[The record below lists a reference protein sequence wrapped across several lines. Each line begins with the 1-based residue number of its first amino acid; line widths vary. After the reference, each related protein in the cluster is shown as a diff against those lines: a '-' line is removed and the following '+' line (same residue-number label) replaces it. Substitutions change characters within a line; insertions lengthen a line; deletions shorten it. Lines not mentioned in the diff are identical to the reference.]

1 MKKKYSITF
10 PFELTQDEKEGLQF
24 TLEQNNKTTTALI
37 NCLLNKINND
47 NMTKK
52 EELKYNL
59 KMEQLLVSQ
68 LFEQIRELK
77 HENAVMRDDLY
88 QLSKDYFTPKD
99 AIVAK
104 VIEAYKTRSEVG
116 ITKYGTTLED
126 NNTDDF
132 LQHLQEE
139 LMDATLYIEKLKE
152 IASQLNK

>member
-1 MKKKYSITF
+1 
-10 PFELTQDEKEGLQF
+10 
-24 TLEQNNKTTTALI
+24 
-37 NCLLNKINND
+37 
-47 NMTKK
+47 MTKK

-59 KMEQLLVSQ
+59 TMERLLTSQ

-77 HENAVMRDDLY
+77 HENAVMRDDLF

-116 ITKYGTTLED
+116 IAKYGTTLD
-126 NNTDDF
+126 ANNTDNF

-139 LMDATLYIEKLKE
+139 LMDASLYIEKLNE
-152 IASQLNK
+152 FASKLYK

>member
-1 MKKKYSITF
+1 M
-10 PFELTQDEKEGLQF
+10 ERLF
-24 TLEQNNKTTTALI
+24 TSQLLEQI
-37 NCLLNKINND
+37 
-47 NMTKK
+47 
-52 EELKYNL
+52 
-59 KMEQLLVSQ
+59 SQ
-68 LFEQIRELK
+68 LK

-116 ITKYGTTLED
+116 IAKYGTTLED

-139 LMDATLYIEKLKE
+139 LMDATLYIEKLK
-152 IASQLNK
+152 SNGRV

>member
-1 MKKKYSITF
+1 MK
-10 PFELTQDEKEGLQF
+10 
-24 TLEQNNKTTTALI
+24 
-37 NCLLNKINND
+37 
-47 NMTKK
+47 KK

-68 LFEQIRELK
+68 LFEQIRQLK
-77 HENAVMRDDLY
+77 HENAVMRDDLF
-88 QLSKDYFTPKD
+88 QLSKEYFTPKD

-116 ITKYGTTLED
+116 IAKYGTTLEG

-152 IASQLNK
+152 IALQLNK

>member
-1 MKKKYSITF
+1 
-10 PFELTQDEKEGLQF
+10 
-24 TLEQNNKTTTALI
+24 
-37 NCLLNKINND
+37 
-47 NMTKK
+47 MTKK

-68 LFEQIRELK
+68 LFEQIRQLK
-77 HENAVMRDDLY
+77 HENATMRDDLF

-116 ITKYGTTLED
+116 IAKYGTTLED

-139 LMDATLYIEKLKE
+139 LMDATLYIEKLKGVE
-152 IASQLNK
+152 SQLKKIYLY

>member
-1 MKKKYSITF
+1 MKA
-10 PFELTQDEKEGLQF
+10 KEYF
-24 TLEQNNKTTTALI
+24 
-37 NCLLNKINND
+37 
-47 NMTKK
+47 KK
-52 EELKYNL
+52 EL
-59 KMEQLLVSQ
+59 KMERLFTSQLL
-68 LFEQIRELK
+68 EQIRQLK

-116 ITKYGTTLED
+116 IAKYGTTLED

-139 LMDATLYIEKLKE
+139 LFDATLYIEKLKE
-152 IASQLNK
+152 IKTQLNKEYLY

>member
-1 MKKKYSITF
+1 MK
-10 PFELTQDEKEGLQF
+10 
-24 TLEQNNKTTTALI
+24 
-37 NCLLNKINND
+37 
-47 NMTKK
+47 KK

-59 KMEQLLVSQ
+59 KMEQLLTSQ

-77 HENAVMRDDLY
+77 YENKVMRDQLY
-88 QLSKDYFTPKD
+88 ELSKQYFTPKD

-104 VIEAYKTRSEVG
+104 VIEAYKTRSEIG
-116 ITKYGTTLED
+116 IAKYGTTLEE

-152 IASQLNK
+152 IALQLNK

>member
-1 MKKKYSITF
+1 MK
-10 PFELTQDEKEGLQF
+10 
-24 TLEQNNKTTTALI
+24 
-37 NCLLNKINND
+37 
-47 NMTKK
+47 KK

-68 LFEQIRELK
+68 LFEQIRQLK

-88 QLSKDYFTPKD
+88 NLSKEYFTPKD

-104 VIEAYKTRSEVG
+104 VIEAYKTRSEIG
-116 ITKYGTTLED
+116 IAKYGTTLEG

-139 LMDATLYIEKLKE
+139 LMDASLYIEKLKE
-152 IASQLNK
+152 IALQLNK

>member
-1 MKKKYSITF
+1 MK
-10 PFELTQDEKEGLQF
+10 
-24 TLEQNNKTTTALI
+24 N
-37 NCLLNKINND
+37 
-47 NMTKK
+47 K

-77 HENAVMRDDLY
+77 YENAVMRDDLY

-116 ITKYGTTLED
+116 IAKYGTTLD
-126 NNTDDF
+126 ANNTDDF

-139 LMDATLYIEKLKE
+139 LFDATLYIEKLKD
-152 IASQLNK
+152 IASKLNK

>member
-1 MKKKYSITF
+1 
-10 PFELTQDEKEGLQF
+10 
-24 TLEQNNKTTTALI
+24 
-37 NCLLNKINND
+37 
-47 NMTKK
+47 MTKK

-68 LFEQIRELK
+68 LFEKIRELK
-77 HENAVMRDDLY
+77 HENAVMRDDLFR
-88 QLSKDYFTPKD
+88 LSKDYFTPKD

-116 ITKYGTTLED
+116 ISKYGTTLED

-152 IASQLNK
+152 IALQLNK

>member
-1 MKKKYSITF
+1 MRKK
-10 PFELTQDEKEGLQF
+10 E
-24 TLEQNNKTTTALI
+24 LEQMYKFEVQLNTSLYEEFRRVETENK
-37 NCLLNKINND
+37 
-47 NMTKK
+47 
-52 EELKYNL
+52 
-59 KMEQLLVSQ
+59 
-68 LFEQIRELK
+68 
-77 HENAVMRDDLY
+77 VMRDQLY
-88 QLSKDYFTPKD
+88 ELSKQYFTPKD

-116 ITKYGTTLED
+116 IAKYGTTLEN

>member
-1 MKKKYSITF
+1 
-10 PFELTQDEKEGLQF
+10 
-24 TLEQNNKTTTALI
+24 
-37 NCLLNKINND
+37 
-47 NMTKK
+47 MTKK
-52 EELKYNL
+52 EELKHSL

-77 HENAVMRDDLY
+77 YENAVMRDDLY
-88 QLSKDYFTPKD
+88 ALSKDYFTPKD

-116 ITKYGTTLED
+116 IAKYGTTLD
-126 NNTDDF
+126 ANNTDDF

-152 IASQLNK
+152 ISLQLNK